1 MMVEAGGLVE
11 QRKDTMTM
19 RHVNSKVRYVN
30 KPIKKLRC
38 KKRSKPVVS
47 RVPRLLPELF
57 VACREVF
64 KGPGNVPPPSD
75 VDKLC
80 SILDRMK
87 PEDVGLS
94 KNLQFFKAR
103 GAVTGTPRVTYTT
116 IYQCDEF
123 SHLLL
128 RDGGW
133 QVLGCNRQVGE
144 DKRMQECGV
153 NSYLVDFS
161 AADILCIFFL
171 PEKAVIPLHN
181 HPGMT
186 VFSKLLL
193 GKMHIKSYDWVDP
206 VHSED
211 PVPPSQP
218 RLARLKADSV
228 FTAPCDTSVLYP
240 TAGGN
245 IHQFTAITP
254 CAVLDVLGPPYS
266 KEDDRDCSY
275 YRDVPCSAF
284 PNGETTV
291 SEEEEGD
298 LFGWLEEIQV
308 PENSKMDR
316 IEYLGPQIAETSF

>member
-30 KPIKKLRC
+30 KPIKKLRR

-123 SHLLL
+123 S
-128 RDGGW
+128 
-133 QVLGCNRQVGE
+133 
-144 DKRMQECGV
+144 
-153 NSYLVDFS
+153 
-161 AADILCIFFL
+161 LCIFFL

-211 PVPPSQP
+211 PVQPSQP

-291 SEEEEGD
+291 SEEVEGD

>member
-30 KPIKKLRC
+30 KPIKKLRR

-123 SHLLL
+123 S
-128 RDGGW
+128 
-133 QVLGCNRQVGE
+133 
-144 DKRMQECGV
+144 
-153 NSYLVDFS
+153 
-161 AADILCIFFL
+161 LCIFFL

-291 SEEEEGD
+291 REEEEGD